1 VGLRSEFRD
10 SCFIWRSSNIVSPI
24 FGRDLDKIEQKIIF
38 GVNADYCLTN
48 SPEVVLNIIG
58 DLVPPWRAFL
68 LAGPGYI

>member
-1 VGLRSEFRD
+1 
-10 SCFIWRSSNIVSPI
+10 VSPI